1 MIRIALKMLLSDRAK
16 YGALLFGIAF
26 TSFLVSFAAS
36 YFAGMMTR
44 GCALISENPGVDVWV
59 MDPAVRSVDLT
70 IDMPASALGRVR
82 SVPGVSSAVP
92 LTLASTDLRFPDGRF
107 QPVQVIAVDDATL
120 VGMPPL
126 RDRAGLPLLRVTGS
140 VVVDDGGSIGKLLT
154 PVHPKDTWPMEH
166 SGAHSGEEARTRHLR
181 RGDEVLANDLLV
193 RVAGV
198 SDGLPR
204 YPPRPILFT
213 TRSTAFQILPP
224 ERHRMTFVLVQAA
237 VGVDANK
244 LAASIEAAT
253 GFRARS
259 SKDFSTDT
267 VLWTLAHSEDTG
279 DAVTM
284 LSIAVLV
291 GFGVTGVMMFLFT
304 SENMKYYALF
314 AAMGANMRQS
324 MGMILAQT
332 GLCALLGTGLGLGL
346 CILAGQLFSHAGFP
360 FLLAWFAPL
369 AGVVAVFVVSFAAA
383 GLAAWLLSRMQ
394 PASFLEGR

>member
-16 YGALLFGIAF
+16 YAGLLFGITF
-26 TSFLVSFAAS
+26 TSFLVAFAAS

-44 GCALISENPGVDVWV
+44 GYALISENPRVDVWV

-70 IDMPASALGRVR
+70 IDMPTSALGRIR
-82 SVPGVSSAVP
+82 SVHGVASAAP
-92 LTLASTDLRFPDGRF
+92 LTLATASLRFADGRF

-120 VGMPPL
+120 EGLPPL
-126 RDRAGLPLLRVTGS
+126 SDRTGRTLLRSTGN
-140 VVVDDGGSIGKLLT
+140 VVVDDGGSSGKLQT
-154 PVHPKDTWPMEH
+154 PLDQADTWPMKYPEEE
-166 SGAHSGEEARTRHLR
+166 SGTRHLQL
-181 RGDEVLANDLLV
+181 GDEVLANDNLV
-193 RVAGV
+193 RIVGV

-213 TRSTAFQILPP
+213 TRSTAFHFLPP
-224 ERHRMTFVLVQAA
+224 ERHRMTFVLVHAA
-237 VGVDANK
+237 VGVDPAA
-244 LAASIEAAT
+244 LAARIESAT
-253 GFRARS
+253 GFRARTAE
-259 SKDFSTDT
+259 DFSTDT

-304 SENMKYYALF
+304 SENMKYYAVF

-332 GLCALLGTGLGLGL
+332 GLCALVGTGLGLGV
-346 CILAGQLFSHAGFP
+346 CILAGKVFTQAGFP
-360 FLLAWFAPL
+360 FLLVWFAPI
-369 AGVVAVFVVSFAAA
+369 AGVVAVLLVSFAAA
-383 GLAAWLLSRMQ
+383 GLSAWLLSRMQ
-394 PASFLEGR
+394 PASFLESR